1 MACVKSEK
9 LRNFGRFCRFK
20 RPHDGFSVVYI
31 YKNGA
36 VESGA
41 FPGRRNRSIG
51 PYVIQ
56 HSVQIMAVRV
66 PWRQSIS
73 SCPIQLKNGPFEP

>member
-20 RPHDGFSVVYI
+20 RPHDGIGVVYI

-51 PYVIQ
+51 PYVILR
-56 HSVQIMAVRV
+56 SVLSVLQQTNLNTADSV
-66 PWRQSIS
+66 
-73 SCPIQLKNGPFEP
+73 